1 MKKIGF
7 VLGIV
12 LFAISLI
19 CAYSFEFSSQSK
31 SLSAEM
37 VKVLG
42 VAMLM
47 ACWWVTEA
55 IPIPATSLIP
65 LAAFPL
71 LGIMGTKEIG
81 PAYGDRMVLLLM
93 GGFFIATVIEKVN
106 LHRRIA
112 LNVIFRVGTNPRR
125 LLLGFMIATAGL
137 SMWISNTATTLMM
150 LPIALAVV
158 AQLERKFDN
167 KTLAAGFL
175 LSIAYA
181 ASVGGVGTPIGTPPN
196 LIMMQGYEET
206 RRDFLELREREL
218 INPQAFLQKLRDDN
232 QDSVMKILRS
242 HLATSTMITLQK
254 AQSFDEAFTKT
265 IIDDLNRIMK
275 DVSIYNVQNRSNF
288 SIEELKIIDHSN
300 DILKC
305 NRSVLDLRYP
315 SMIRPH
321 KSVKEISFANWMAVG
336 IPTVIILILIMWR
349 YMIIA
354 FKIPRSEDEGG
365 QEVIEQAITALGAI
379 SKDEKNTAILFLITS
394 LLWIFRKNID
404 LGFVAIPGWSSILG
418 LPKCDDTTVAIFMA
432 LVMFSFP
439 MKDGGKLLD
448 WPTARKIPWGMLLLF
463 GGGIA
468 LARAF
473 YHTGLSGWLGGNL
486 EHIASLPTVFVII
499 ILCTFMTF
507 LTEVTSN
514 TAVTN
519 VMMPILGVTAVS
531 IDANPALLMMPAAI
545 SASFAFMLPVATA
558 PNAIMYGSERFS
570 IATMAKTGY
579 VLNIIGI
586 VVVTVMCYTLGQI
599 FIF

>member
-7 VLGIV
+7 VLGIF
-12 LFAISLI
+12 LFAILLYWS
-19 CAYSFEFSSQSK
+19 YSFEIPPEGSK
-31 SLSAEM
+31 ALSPQM
-37 VKVLG
+37 IKVLA
-42 VAMLM
+42 VAVLM
-47 ACWWVTEA
+47 ACWWVSEA

-71 LGIMGTKEIG
+71 LDIMGTKQIG

-112 LNVIFRVGTNPRR
+112 LNVICRVGTNPRQ
-125 LLLGFMIATAGL
+125 LLLGFMIATAAL

-158 AQLERKFDN
+158 TQLEKKFEH
-167 KTLAAGFL
+167 TSLAAAFL

-181 ASVGGVGTPIGTPPN
+181 ASIGGVGTPIGTPPN
-196 LIMMQGYEET
+196 LIMMQNYEKT
-206 RRDFLELREREL
+206 RRDFLQIRPKNIINASEFLNGLQKDTDPAIVKLRESLTAKTQTNLQQNDLQEKL
-218 INPQAFLQKLRDDN
+218 VLSILVDINKVLAAEPLVSKEQLSLSEQKQLAVYLQNDALK
-232 QDSVMKILRS
+232 
-242 HLATSTMITLQK
+242 
-254 AQSFDEAFTKT
+254 F
-265 IIDDLNRIMK
+265 NRLLL
-275 DVSIYNVQNRSNF
+275 
-288 SIEELKIIDHSN
+288 ET
-300 DILKC
+300 
-305 NRSVLDLRYP
+305 RYP
-315 SMIRPH
+315 QFLRPH
-321 KSVKEISFANWMAVG
+321 RQVKEISFASWMAVG
-336 IPTVIILILIMWR
+336 IPTVIILLFIMWL
-349 YMIIA
+349 YMIYM
-354 FKIPRSEDEGG
+354 FKLPKSSDKSSEEVLQKEIQDLGG
-365 QEVIEQAITALGAI
+365 M
-379 SKDEKNTAILFLITS
+379 SRDEKATAVLFLITS

-404 LGFVAIPGWSSILG
+404 LGFVVIPGWSSFFG

-439 MKDGGKLLD
+439 MENGKKLLD
-448 WPTARKIPWGMLLLF
+448 WPTAKKIPWGMLLLF

-473 YHTGLSGWLGGNL
+473 DHTGLSQWLGENL
-486 EHIASLPTVFVII
+486 QQITVLPTIVVML

-519 VMMPILGVTAVS
+519 VIMPILGITAVS

-570 IATMAKTGY
+570 IATMAKTGFM
-579 VLNIIGI
+579 LNVIGI
-586 VVVTVMCYTLGQI
+586 FVVTTLCYLLGTI